1 MFDFSNYIA
10 KSKYYDDSNKLRV
23 GKIKDE
29 TAGFAIN
36 EFVGKKP
43 KMYSFL
49 VEDSSENKIAQ
60 DMWIKM
66 FSQQ

>member
-10 KSKYYDDSNKLRV
+10 KSKYYDDSNKLHV
-23 GKIKDE
+23 GKMKDK
-29 TAGFAIN
+29 TAGIAIN

-49 VEDSSENKIAQ
+49 VEDSSEDKIAQ
-60 DMWIKM
+60 DM
-66 FSQQ
+66 

>member
-10 KSKYYDDSNKLRV
+10 KSKYYDDSSKLLV

-29 TAGFAIN
+29 TAGIAIN

-43 KMYSFL
+43 RMYSFL
-49 VEDSSENKIAQ
+49 VEDSSEDKITQ
-60 DMWIKM
+60 DVWIKM
-66 FSQQ
+66 FS

>member
-10 KSKYYDDSNKLRV
+10 KSKYYDDSSKLLV

-29 TAGFAIN
+29 TAGIAIN

-43 KMYSFL
+43 RMYSFL
-49 VEDSSENKIAQ
+49 VEDSSEDKITQ
-60 DMWIKM
+60 DV
-66 FSQQ
+66 

>member
-10 KSKYYDDSNKLRV
+10 KSKYYDDSSKLLV

-29 TAGFAIN
+29 TAGIAIN

-43 KMYSFL
+43 RMYSFL
-49 VEDSSENKIAQ
+49 VEDSSEDKIAQ
-60 DMWIKM
+60 DVWIKM
-66 FSQQ
+66 FS